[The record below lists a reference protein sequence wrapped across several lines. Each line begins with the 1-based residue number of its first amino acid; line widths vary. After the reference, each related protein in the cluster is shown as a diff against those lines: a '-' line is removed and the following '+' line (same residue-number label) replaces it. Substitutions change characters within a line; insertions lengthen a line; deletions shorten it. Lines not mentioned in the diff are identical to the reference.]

1 MKNSIIIAVAMAL
14 SLQSINAQI
23 IDIKESK
30 EYSPYIF
37 GHNLEHTR
45 AAINGGLSAQMLKN
59 RKFAGKPSKNRGVAS
74 KWFGIGDKVLFS
86 MEAYNAYTRHICLPK
101 MRRDNERHSQ
111 TIQNLVGGK
120 TAGIGQKEI
129 AIQKGKEYTLRT
141 VTKVSAPVSLNIEL
155 TNRDGDKI
163 YARHTLSLA
172 PKNNEWSINEFNI
185 TATNDDNDAT
195 LRYTFTEQ
203 TTIIIGALS
212 MMPSDNFHGMRP
224 DVVANLKAIGPKLLR
239 WPGGNFAGEY
249 RWKDG
254 LLPVDE
260 RAPLQAATEIETQ
273 PYSDGYDYHEINTD
287 DFIALCREVGAEPM
301 MTINLAWSTPEESAE
316 WIEYCN
322 GGENTEYGKKRIER
336 GHKEP
341 YNVRF
346 WSLGNEMG
354 YSHMEG
360 PKGSEGYASMAGAH
374 ADAMLKVTPGLKLF
388 SSGPYPND
396 NWAKKSATVL
406 ADKVQY
412 ISLHTYPLF
421 GDYNSSRIRYTT
433 PEEIK
438 SSYER
443 VVSSYKSCVN
453 TAKNMRKCLNATE
466 KELYISYDEW
476 NQWYAWYRPSC
487 VAEGIFTANMMHFFL
502 NESNNLGMPVVCYFQ
517 PVGEGAIIIEPTSS
531 HLTANGQIF
540 SIMKEHQNS
549 KLCKITENDDYS
561 TTATIKDDTL
571 TITLINSE
579 YDKEREY
586 SFNLKGKVIDA
597 KLYSSDEVTPYT
609 YFTESPLTVTDTRK
623 EIKTVIPAHSVALI
637 HIKVK

>member
-1 MKNSIIIAVAMAL
+1 MKKILFVVAAAL
-14 SLQSINAQI
+14 SMQSINAQVI
-23 IDIKESK
+23 NPKETE

-59 RKFAGKPSKNRGVAS
+59 RKFAGKPSKNQGVAS
-74 KWFGIGDKVLFS
+74 KWFGIGEKVFFS
-86 MEAYNAYTRHICLPK
+86 MDTRNAYTRHTCLPK

-111 TIQNLVGGK
+111 TIQNLKAGQ

-129 AIQKGKEYTLRT
+129 AIVKGKEYTLRT
-141 VTKVSAPVSLNIEL
+141 VTIVPVPVSLNIEL
-155 TNRDGDKI
+155 TNRAGDKI
-163 YARHTLSLA
+163 YARHTLSLT
-172 PKNNEWSINEFNI
+172 PSEKGWSINEFKL
-185 TATNDDNDAT
+185 TPTSDDNDAT

-203 TTIIIGALS
+203 TTLYIGALS
-212 MMPSDNFHGMRP
+212 MMPTDNFHGMRP

-254 LLPVDE
+254 LQPVDE

-273 PYSDGYDYHEINTD
+273 PYSDGYDYHEMNTD
-287 DFIALCREVGAEPM
+287 DFIALCREVGAEPLI
-301 MTINLAWSTPEESAE
+301 TINLAWSTPEESAQ
-316 WIEYCN
+316 WVEYCN
-322 GGENTEYGKKRIER
+322 GSEDTEYGKKRAER

-341 YNVRF
+341 YNVHF

-360 PKGSEGYASMAGAH
+360 PKGPEGYASMAETH
-374 ADAMLKVTPGLKLF
+374 ADAMLKVTPNLHLF

-396 NWAKKSATVL
+396 NWAKKSAAKL
-406 ADKVQY
+406 ADKAKY

-421 GDYNSSRIRYTT
+421 GNYYSTDIRYTT

-438 SSYER
+438 SSYEK
-443 VVSSYKSCVN
+443 VAQSYKGCVN
-453 TAKNMRKCLNATE
+453 SAKRMRECLNTTE

-476 NQWYAWYRPSC
+476 NQWFAWYRPSC
-487 VAEGIFTANMMHFFL
+487 VAEGIFSANMMHFFL

-540 SIMKEHQNS
+540 SIMKEHQGG

-561 TTATIKDDTL
+561 TTATIKDGIM
-571 TITLINSE
+571 TITLINAA
-579 YDKEREY
+579 YDTERT
-586 SFNLKGKVIDA
+586 FNFKLKGNVTDA
-597 KLYSSDEVTPYT
+597 KLYSSDEVIPYT
-609 YFTESPLTVTDTRK
+609 YFSESQLEVTDTRK
-623 EIKTVIPAHSVALI
+623 EIKTVLPAHSVAI
-637 HIKVK
+637 IRMKIK